1 LAEGC
6 CSGKQ
11 EIKLKIGVPE
21 AEQPEHKLFGNVVA
35 RCIVES
41 GPKCIERLHDHVTEG
56 LPEFV
61 LMKFSAPEIERKPEI
76 S

>member
-21 AEQPEHKLFGNVVA
+21 AEQSEHKLFGNVVEWF
-35 RCIVES
+35 IGES
-41 GPKCIERLHDHVTEG
+41 GSDCIKRTT
-56 LPEFV
+56 
-61 LMKFSAPEIERKPEI
+61 
-76 S
+76 